1 MAWDNSLFD
10 RAFEA
15 AGIREPVALV
25 VGGVVQQPFQAR
37 FDRPQQIVLDGE
49 VHTTDY
55 TIEFTTTDAPSLAYH
70 SQVRIGGQVV
80 GDQYV
85 GGDLYRVAREPLVQG
100 DGYWTRA
107 QLERLS

>member
-10 RAFEA
+10 RAFDA
-15 AGIREPVALV
+15 AGIRESVALV
-25 VGGVVQQPFQAR
+25 VGGVVQPPFQAR

-55 TIEFTTTDAPSLAYH
+55 VIEFTTADAPNLAYH
-70 SQVRIGGQVV
+70 SQIRIGGKVV
-80 GDQYV
+80 DGQYV
-85 GGDLYRVAREPLVQG
+85 GGDLYRVVQEPLVQG
-100 DGYWTRA
+100 DGHWTRA

>member
-10 RAFEA
+10 RAFDA
-15 AGIREPVALV
+15 AGIREPVAMV
-25 VGGVVQQPFQAR
+25 IGGVTQPHFMAR
-37 FDRPQQIVLDGE
+37 FDRPQEIVLDGE

-55 TIEFTTTDAPSLAYH
+55 VIEFTTADAPGLEYH
-70 SQVRIGGQVV
+70 SQIRIGGQVV

-85 GGDLYRVAREPLVQG
+85 GGDLYRVAQEPLVQG

-107 QLERLS
+107 QLERL

>member
-1 MAWDNSLFD
+1 MVWDNSLFD
-10 RAFEA
+10 RAFDA

-25 VGGVVQQPFQAR
+25 VDGVARSPFQAR

-55 TIEFTTTDAPSLAYH
+55 GIEFTTADAPDLAYH
-70 SQVRIGGQVV
+70 SQIRIGGQVV
-80 GDQYV
+80 DGQYV
-85 GGDLYRVAREPLVQG
+85 GGDLYRVAQEPLVQG